1 MRAFPRAQPVVSTVI
16 CWCSQTPSVGG
27 NFGVKQGGFFAEQAL
42 QPAHEPYRHIGTL
55 PRSSGVAVAERV
67 FPRLMESLV
76 PECWRNAIV
85 AGRCRK
91 SSTSFVAGCLVSHG
105 ANLPDTSRQACAIW
119 RDGRLNCGLCSPT
132 WPPLRLRCYP
142 VRRCGWC

>member
-67 FPRLMESLV
+67 V
-76 PECWRNAIV
+76 PVLWKAWHRNADATLLSSV
-85 AGRCRK
+85 AEGNQ
-91 SSTSFVAGCLVSHG
+91 VLAGYCLIS
-105 ANLPDTSRQACAIW
+105 
-119 RDGRLNCGLCSPT
+119 
-132 WPPLRLRCYP
+132 
-142 VRRCGWC
+142 

>member
-27 NFGVKQGGFFAEQAL
+27 NVGVKQGGFFAEQAL

-76 PECWRNAIV
+76 PECWRRPLSPV
-85 AGRCRK
+85 AAGNQVLALSPVALSVTVPICRTHRGKHVLFGRM
-91 SSTSFVAGCLVSHG
+91 G
-105 ANLPDTSRQACAIW
+105 D
-119 RDGRLNCGLCSPT
+119 
-132 WPPLRLRCYP
+132 
-142 VRRCGWC
+142 